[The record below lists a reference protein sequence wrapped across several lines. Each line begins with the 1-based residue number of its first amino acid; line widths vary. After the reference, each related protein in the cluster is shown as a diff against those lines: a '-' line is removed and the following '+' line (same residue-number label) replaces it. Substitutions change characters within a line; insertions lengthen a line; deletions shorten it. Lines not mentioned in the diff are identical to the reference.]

1 MLLCQW
7 VYRFLVLQSLFF
19 AAIPLSWSSFAELS
33 KAKKNLDSMKAQ
45 AESVST
51 EYDRLLAEK
60 DKLERK
66 LKIAGVGAGDEGTK
80 KDD

>member
-1 MLLCQW
+1 
-7 VYRFLVLQSLFF
+7 
-19 AAIPLSWSSFAELS
+19 
-33 KAKKNLDSMKAQ
+33 MKSQ
-45 AESVST
+45 AESVAT

-80 KDD
+80 KDDWFRPLEKISESEFKSLFFASALILF

>member
-1 MLLCQW
+1 
-7 VYRFLVLQSLFF
+7 
-19 AAIPLSWSSFAELS
+19 
-33 KAKKNLDSMKAQ
+33 MKSQ
-45 AESVST
+45 AESVAT

>member
-1 MLLCQW
+1 M
-7 VYRFLVLQSLFF
+7 
-19 AAIPLSWSSFAELS
+19 FAELS
-33 KAKKNLDSMKAQ
+33 KAKKNLESMKSQ
-45 AESVST
+45 AESVAT